1 MELFSYAYLG
11 VKNRKEFYAMTLSEY
26 NLRSEAY
33 QLQQVKRV
41 EELHL
46 QAFLN
51 QAVQATKG
59 SIKNPTPMFTTFK
72 SFFDTEK
79 VIDDVRSQF
88 ERDYKPRSKTSQD
101 RLLNK
106 LLLRELENLTR

>member
-11 VKNRKEFYAMTLSEY
+11 VRNRKEFYAMTLSEY
-26 NLRSEAY
+26 NLKSEAY

-59 SIKNPTPMFTTFK
+59 SIKNPTPMFIITFK
-72 SFFDTEK
+72 LTSDIINNFFSVK
-79 VIDDVRSQF
+79 
-88 ERDYKPRSKTSQD
+88 K
-101 RLLNK
+101 
-106 LLLRELENLTR
+106 